1 MRQGPLM
8 GRRFWILRW
17 LTYRCN
23 ERLFAATRLTLRQP
37 RRAVRK
43 GRLHAVWVRHDWI
56 FAKHHPAT
64 PLIRLRNCAHL
75 ESIAAG
81 VPFRLI
87 SDHVTLAP
95 IETPIEILRTSNV
108 ISVAPCRGGD
118 LVKQGPRISRWSS
131 TPSSARDTIPKQRP
145 QQKK

>member
-1 MRQGPLM
+1 
-8 GRRFWILRW
+8 
-17 LTYRCN
+17 
-23 ERLFAATRLTLRQP
+23 
-37 RRAVRK
+37 VRE
-43 GRLHAVWVRHDWI
+43 GRLHAAWVRNDWI

-64 PLIRLRNCAHL
+64 PLIRLHNCAHL

-81 VPFRLI
+81 VPFPLI

-95 IETPIEILRTSNV
+95 IETPVEILRTSNV
-108 ISVAPCRGGD
+108 ISVAPFRGGD

-131 TPSSARDTIPKQRP
+131 TPSSARDIIPKQRP